1 MLETSVAS
9 VQSKRQC
16 RSYGEAEWEFY
27 VKQLHGKYIYS
38 TPEDLATIKKLVS
51 KL

>member
-1 MLETSVAS
+1 MLETSVAG

-27 VKQLHGKYIYS
+27 VKQLHGKYLYA
-38 TPEDLATIKKLVS
+38 TPEDLETIKDLANR
-51 KL
+51 L